1 MWRSAVSQAGTFD
14 PPAVAEALRSLS
26 PVPHAFGDAEWWG
39 EDFFGVNS
47 AALGK
52 WPVVQMQNGK
62 AVIVE
67 MGDVRAW
74 CDQHLDVLKKHFI
87 ELGVPLA
94 G

>member
-1 MWRSAVSQAGTFD
+1 
-14 PPAVAEALRSLS
+14 
-26 PVPHAFGDAEWWG
+26 HAFGDAEWWG
-39 EDFFGVNS
+39 ESFFGINS

-74 CDQHLDVLKKHFI
+74 MDKHGDILIKHF
-87 ELGVPLA
+87 EALGVPTSA
-94 G
+94 